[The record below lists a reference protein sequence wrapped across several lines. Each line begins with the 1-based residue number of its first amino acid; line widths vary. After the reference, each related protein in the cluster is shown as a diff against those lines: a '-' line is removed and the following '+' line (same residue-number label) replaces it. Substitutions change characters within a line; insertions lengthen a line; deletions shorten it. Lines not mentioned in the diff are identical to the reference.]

1 MAKDPTKQK
10 KQSGI
15 PTGNAGERSLTRMG
29 EALRPV
35 DCAIG
40 QRIVV
45 STTGS
50 IVTWF
55 FLMEHLGL
63 AGTGHCLLAEGL
75 LRLVGFVGVLC
86 GPKGQGSLSGYRDR
100 SRGLLLAPGIALALP
115 CRIETLQCKRPIDSS
130 GEARR

>member
-15 PTGNAGERSLTRMG
+15 PTGNAGEVIAQIRSLTRMG

-40 QRIVV
+40 HRIVG

-50 IVTWF
+50 IFTWF
-55 FLMEHLGL
+55 FLMEHVGL
-63 AGTGHCLLAEGL
+63 AGTGHCLLPEGF

-86 GPKGQGSLSGYRDR
+86 GQEGRAHYRAIAI
-100 SRGLLLAPGIALALP
+100 GLVGF
-115 CRIETLQCKRPIDSS
+115 
-130 GEARR
+130 G